1 MPEKMWG
8 DEPYFG
14 LGYDWDPDWLLTDR
28 QQALRDTLIELCERE
43 LRANAKRFDDTLEFP
58 RRNLELLEG
67 CDLCALGHT
76 WSTRDRPLMKLLL
89 VVKGLDEVVEVSE
102 DLSGDVALQA
112 ADDLS
117 FALAFERSAGHV
129 GGVRGSDAMWTNT
142 MRQSASL
149 ASRSPRGLRRFRL
162 ISPDDASIREAW
174 RPVMGL
180 RPADRTPEPASPR
193 WSPRWGP
200 GRSGAGR
207 WKGPAGWVSSWPS
220 GWWAPRRWSSMSRP
234 SWPPGCGS
242 TRLATAARPTATT
255 PSPSLAPRSTPATC
269 AP

>member
-1 MPEKMWG
+1 MWG

-67 CDLCALGHT
+67 CDLCARARVGPA
-76 WSTRDRPLMKLLL
+76 RDRPLMKLLL

-129 GGVRGSDAMWTNT
+129 GAGSWLGCHVDQHDAPECLIGEPVA
-142 MRQSASL
+142 SA
-149 ASRSPRGLRRFRL
+149 G
-162 ISPDDASIREAW
+162 
-174 RPVMGL
+174 
-180 RPADRTPEPASPR
+180 
-193 WSPRWGP
+193 
-200 GRSGAGR
+200 
-207 WKGPAGWVSSWPS
+207 
-220 GWWAPRRWSSMSRP
+220 
-234 SWPPGCGS
+234 
-242 TRLATAARPTATT
+242 
-255 PSPSLAPRSTPATC
+255 
-269 AP
+269 